1 MKNKTQMDKVVRKI
15 LLVEDEASLKELYRE
30 LLFSEGFEVD
40 VVEDGQAALES
51 MRRGGYDLVLLD
63 IRLPKL
69 DGLQVLKQLT
79 DEEKENAGIIYML
92 TNFNDDTVIKEAYEL
107 GADGY
112 LMKSAM
118 TPADVLDEVEA
129 ALKHEKQP
137 LNPQ

>member
-1 MKNKTQMDKVVRKI
+1 MDKVVRKI

-112 LMKSAM
+112 LMKNAM

-129 ALKHEKQP
+129 ALKHEKQS
-137 LNPQ
+137 LDPQ

>member
-1 MKNKTQMDKVVRKI
+1 MDKVVRKI

-129 ALKHEKQP
+129 ALKHEKQS
-137 LNPQ
+137 LDPQ

>member
-1 MKNKTQMDKVVRKI
+1 MDKVVRKI

-79 DEEKENAGIIYML
+79 DEEKKNAGIIYML
-92 TNFNDDTVIKEAYEL
+92 TNFNDDTVIKEAYDL

-129 ALKHEKQP
+129 ALKHEKQS
-137 LNPQ
+137 LDPQ

>member
-1 MKNKTQMDKVVRKI
+1 MDKVVRKI

-79 DEEKENAGIIYML
+79 DEEKKNAGIIYML

-112 LMKSAM
+112 LMKNAM

-129 ALKHEKQP
+129 ALKHEKQS
-137 LNPQ
+137 LDPQ

>member
-1 MKNKTQMDKVVRKI
+1 MDKVVRKI